1 MKKIF
6 PTILLLLGS
15 LCAFTACEDDR
26 DDNPTL
32 IQPNSF
38 LMNVPEKAEQ
48 GVDLKNTDSIS
59 LSWNRPVYTSNGS
72 AVVTSFEVQVSAT
85 GSFTTSLAE
94 AEADENGSK
103 VADYA
108 TLGEATT
115 QCATKIKTEELNKTL
130 LKLLKW
136 DAQNIP
142 AAYEL
147 NLRIAASAGG
157 HNPVVS
163 NVVKLK
169 VMPYYIA
176 LEKAPVEMWY
186 LIGGCIGD
194 GKWNNALNAVGTS
207 IYPLSVV
214 DGYEYDEKTGKG
226 MLTFTGYFTTD
237 GFKLIQTPGSWDNQW
252 GTSDGAL
259 TGVKNDG
266 NSKNFIVPSNG
277 YYTLTLDTRN
287 DQINIEAADLAATVY
302 PTMLIAGDF
311 NGWNTETAMKPVNTT
326 ASMTGHNHVWTYT
339 IDATAGPTTAK
350 FLQPG
355 WAPNWGGSAFPAG
368 YGKDGGDNIPVA
380 QGKWVVT
387 FNDLDGSYCF
397 TAQ

>member
-1 MKKIF
+1 M
-6 PTILLLLGS
+6 
-15 LCAFTACEDDR
+15 
-26 DDNPTL
+26 
-32 IQPNSF
+32 
-38 LMNVPEKAEQ
+38 
-48 GVDLKNTDSIS
+48 KNTDSIS

-194 GKWNNALNAVGTS
+194 GKWNNAMNAVGTS

-259 TGVKNDG
+259 TGVKNAG

-287 DQINIEAADLAATVY
+287 DQIKIEAADLAATVY